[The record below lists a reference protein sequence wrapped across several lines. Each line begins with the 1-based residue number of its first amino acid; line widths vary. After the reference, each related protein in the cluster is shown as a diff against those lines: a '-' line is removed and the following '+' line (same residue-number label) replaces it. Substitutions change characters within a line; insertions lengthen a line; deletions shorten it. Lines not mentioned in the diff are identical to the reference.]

1 MSFMKKQN
9 LIQFDFHSSVK
20 LAPKEKTKI
29 INHLGLA
36 ALVLDKLFQE
46 KGFVHSSWTKKHQ
59 NIRLSLLLC
68 GEAKIKKLNSDYRAK
83 NKVTDVLSFPSYESL
98 RKSASKGDSIF
109 DHELFLGDLAICH
122 QKTIK
127 QAHEFNISYI
137 DEFIHLLIHG
147 MIHLVGYDHEVSTKE
162 EALMQKWENE
172 AINYFSKI
180 KKKGP

>member
-20 LAPKEKTKI
+20 LAPKVRANI
-29 INHLGLA
+29 INHLGMA

-46 KGFVHSSWTKKHQ
+46 KGFIHSSWTNKYQ

-68 GEAKIKKLNSDYRAK
+68 GEAKIKKLNSDYRSK

-98 RKSASKGDSIF
+98 RKSASKTESFF

-127 QAHEFNISYI
+127 QAHDFDITYI

-147 MIHLVGYDHEVSTKE
+147 MIHLVGYDHEVSTRE
-162 EALMQKWENE
+162 EALMQKWETV